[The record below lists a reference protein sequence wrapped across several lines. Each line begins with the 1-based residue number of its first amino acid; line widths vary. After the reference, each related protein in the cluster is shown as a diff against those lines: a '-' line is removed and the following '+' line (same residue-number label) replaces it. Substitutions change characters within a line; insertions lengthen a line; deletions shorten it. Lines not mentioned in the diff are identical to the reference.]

1 MPLVAQGALARA
13 ARVRLVV
20 LDLDGTLTSGE
31 TWFREGNEQLKAFHE
46 HDRVGLERIHAA
58 GLRTA
63 LITTG
68 ELPAERRIAEELHI
82 RYSFEDT
89 QDKRRAFLS
98 LLRQA
103 KLKAERTAYMGDDT
117 VDLAVLRRCGLAC
130 APADAHEDV
139 RRMAHFVTSARAG
152 YGAVR
157 ELCDFILRAQQRG

>member
-1 MPLVAQGALARA
+1 MFIAQGALARA
-13 ARVRLVV
+13 ARVRLLV

-31 TWFREGNEQLKAFHE
+31 TWFRPGHEQLKAFHE
-46 HDRVGLERIHAA
+46 RDRAGLQMAHDA

-68 ELPAERRIAEELHI
+68 ELPAERRIADELRI
-82 RYSFEDT
+82 RYCFQDT
-89 QDKRRAFLS
+89 ADKRRAFLS
-98 LLRQA
+98 LLRQSR
-103 KLKAERTAYMGDDT
+103 LKAERTAYMGDDT

-157 ELCDFILRAQQRG
+157 EVCDFILRSHNR

>member
-1 MPLVAQGALARA
+1 MFIAQGALSRA
-13 ARVRLVV
+13 ARVQLLV
-20 LDLDGTLTSGE
+20 LALDGTLTSGE
-31 TWFREGNEQLKAFHE
+31 TWFRHGNEQLKAFHE
-46 HDRVGLERIHAA
+46 HDRVGLQRLHDA
-58 GLRTA
+58 GLHTA

-68 ELPAERRIAEELHI
+68 ELPAERKIAEELCI
-82 RYSFEDT
+82 RFSYEDT
-89 QDKRRAFLS
+89 KDKRLAFLS

-103 KLKAERTAYMGDDT
+103 KLNAERTAYMGDDT

-157 ELCDFILRAQQRG
+157 EVCDFILRAQARG